1 MKKIVSWLAGLALT
15 GAVLVAGIGLF
26 WFFGSTNYLLTGVPV
41 LNYHQVNDK
50 FQTVLTMTPAD
61 FERLERWYPGRFQIE
76 YDRDQADYV
85 YESEKLITLAGKKL
99 HGKQWKTMSISW
111 AFLHLQQDTKPL
123 YRK

>member
-61 FERLERWYPGRFQIE
+61 FAQRAPLISGFRLGSNSRTCWAEISSRSGTPF
-76 YDRDQADYV
+76 
-85 YESEKLITLAGKKL
+85 
-99 HGKQWKTMSISW
+99 SI
-111 AFLHLQQDTKPL
+111 P
-123 YRK
+123 R